1 MIVQLKM
8 LLNYEEV
15 EENANKREKEGD
27 LGISETTPKLPKKFK
42 YVPMGIHLKEVL
54 CWYMSGDLKDVI
66 LVTREE
72 QYQVKAE
79 KDLLTALESQFK

>member
-8 LLNYEEV
+8 LTNYEEV
-15 EENANKREKEGD
+15 EDNASRREKEVE
-27 LGISETTPKLPKKFK
+27 LGIDEATPKLPKKFK
-42 YVPMGIHLKEVL
+42 YVPMGIHLKEIL
-54 CWYMSGDLKDVI
+54 CWYMSVDLKDVV

-79 KDLLTALESQFK
+79 KGLLDALEAQFK